1 MDFETSRGFST
12 GAEAATSQGERVDR
26 TTAYIFSTPLH
37 DRQLAQFRRSCP
49 SSSAPNLPPP
59 NSTSPTHHH
68 NPELENQQQAR
79 VDDRGFEEAKV
90 TYTGFEAHDRAHL
103 LVGPVNVHING
114 GVNHFFGYQGRP
126 NRRVNIVRLIIDM
139 ICDLVGL

>member
-1 MDFETSRGFST
+1 M
-12 GAEAATSQGERVDR
+12 
-26 TTAYIFSTPLH
+26 H
-37 DRQLAQFRRSCP
+37 HRQLAQFRRFGP
-49 SSSAPNLPPP
+49 SSSASNLPPP
-59 NSTSPTHHH
+59 NSTGASDHN
-68 NPELENQQQAR
+68 NPELETHQQTRA
-79 VDDRGFEEAKV
+79 DDRGFEEAKV

-103 LVGPVNVHING
+103 LVGPVNLHING